1 MSQEQQL
8 NDILEI
14 VRFMQDNMATKHD
27 LERFATRDEL
37 QTAKSD
43 IMTHMDG
50 FIGLHQK
57 LDLELVAMRAKYD
70 RLESYIEQLARHAN
84 VTLQ

>member
-1 MSQEQQL
+1 MVE
-8 NDILEI
+8 ILQFLKEEM
-14 VRFMQDNMATKHD
+14 VTRQDLDVKLTNV
-27 LERFATRDEL
+27 
-37 QTAKSD
+37 KSE

-70 RLESYIEQLARHAN
+70 RLESWIEQLAKHAHI
-84 VTLQ
+84 TLVS

>member
-1 MSQEQQL
+1 MSQEQQIS
-8 NDILEI
+8 DILEI
-14 VRFMQDNMATKHD
+14 VSFLKDEMVGRKEFDQKLEKLRSD
-27 LERFATRDEL
+27 LT
-37 QTAKSD
+37 
-43 IMTHMDG
+43 THMDG

>member
-1 MSQEQQL
+1 MSQEKKI
-8 NDILEI
+8 DDMVEILQFLKEEM
-14 VRFMQDNMATKHD
+14 VTRQDLDVKLTNV
-27 LERFATRDEL
+27 
-37 QTAKSD
+37 KSE

-70 RLESYIEQLARHAN
+70 RLESWIEQLAKHAHI
-84 VTLQ
+84 TLVS